1 MSGKLRVVAGLS
13 RKGTRIFMAKR
24 LAGGPD
30 ANRWELPGGKVDFGE
45 SDRDALKRE
54 LFEELGVNARIG
66 TFVGNAC
73 HGNIE
78 LFVYEAFWDDAA
90 NGRQGQATGWYTLK
104 QIQGMDVPASD
115 VTILKELRMESEVL
129 A

>member
-13 RKGTRIFMAKR
+13 RKGARIFMAKR
-24 LAGGPD
+24 LAGGAD
-30 ANRWELPGGKVDFGE
+30 ANRWELPGGKVEFGE
-45 SDRDALKRE
+45 SDIEALKRE

-66 TFVGNAC
+66 TFVGNAR

-78 LFVYEAFWDDAA
+78 LFVYEAYWEDAA
-90 NGRQGQATGWYTLK
+90 KGRQGQATGWYTLQ
-104 QIQGMDVPASD
+104 QIQGMDVPVSD
-115 VTILKELRMESEVL
+115 VTILKELRVDSEVS